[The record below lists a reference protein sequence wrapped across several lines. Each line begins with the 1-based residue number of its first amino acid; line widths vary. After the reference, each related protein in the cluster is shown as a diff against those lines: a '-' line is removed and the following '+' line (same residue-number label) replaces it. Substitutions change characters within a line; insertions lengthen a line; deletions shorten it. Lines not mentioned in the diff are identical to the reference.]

1 MTNSSS
7 NCWAGHENLSMIPFL
22 QYFYFVSKKN
32 NFVKNI
38 KMNYLTST
46 LISSLNVT
54 SNVINDGKTIFNK
67 K

>member
-22 QYFYFVSKKN
+22 QYFYLVSKKN

-46 LISSLNVT
+46 LISLLNVV
-54 SNVINDGKTIFNK
+54 SNAINDGKTIFNK

>member
-22 QYFYFVSKKN
+22 QYFYFILKKN
-32 NFVKNI
+32 NFGKNI

-46 LISSLNVT
+46 LISLLNVV
-54 SNVINDGKTIFNK
+54 SSAINDGKSIFTK